1 MENNQPVLNAH
12 NKDEH
17 KPSHSGESD
26 SLPIRQK

>member
-17 KPSHSGESD
+17 KPSHTCEFNTQ
-26 SLPIRQK
+26 LI